1 MSDLW
6 GLFLMAAFVDNM
18 PLTLFLGLCTFLAL
32 SKRTEAALGL
42 GVAMTGVLAVTVPLN
57 HLIHKALLAPGAWA
71 WAGMPE
77 LDLTYLS
84 LIAFIGVI
92 AASVQLLEMVIDRYF
107 PAVHAAF
114 GVFLPLLTVQCAI
127 LGGSLFMVE
136 RNYDLAESA
145 VFGLGSGVGFAVA
158 VAMLGAI
165 RTRLAYA
172 DLPAGLR
179 GLGIAFVLAGL
190 MSLGF
195 ASFSQMAAAQ

>member
-6 GLFLMAAFVDNM
+6 ALFLLAAFVDNM

-32 SKRTEAALGL
+32 SKRPESALGL
-42 GVAMTGVLAVTVPLN
+42 GVAMTGVLGVTVPLN
-57 HLIHKALLAPGAWA
+57 QLIYQGLLAPGAWA
-71 WAGMPE
+71 WAGLPE
-77 LDLTYLS
+77 LDLSYLS

-92 AASVQLLEMVIDRYF
+92 AATVQFVEMLLDRF
-107 PAVHAAF
+107 FSKTHAAF

-127 LGGSLFMVE
+127 LAGSLFMVE
-136 RNYDLAESA
+136 RSYTLAQSA

-158 VAMLGAI
+158 VVMLGAI
-165 RTRLAYA
+165 RSRLAYA
-172 DLPAGLR
+172 DLPSGLR

-195 ASFSQMAAAQ
+195 SSFAQMAAAQ